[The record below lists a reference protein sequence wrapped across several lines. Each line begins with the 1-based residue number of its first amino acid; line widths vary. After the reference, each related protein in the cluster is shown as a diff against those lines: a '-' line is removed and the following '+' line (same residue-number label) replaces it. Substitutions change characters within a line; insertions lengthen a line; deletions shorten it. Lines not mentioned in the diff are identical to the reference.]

1 MVFRVRVWFYL
12 LIQWRVMGGNLSEK
26 RKRRRKKVKLLMG
39 INVIDFTSI
48 SEYIIEYNLLFI
60 IYFIY
65 LYIYRRIKLESSVKD

>member
-1 MVFRVRVWFYL
+1 
-12 LIQWRVMGGNLSEK
+12 
-26 RKRRRKKVKLLMG
+26 MG
-39 INVIDFTSI
+39 INVIDFTPI